1 MSGSDYDPSP
11 VDLATA
17 ADQLRASGFPVG
29 ARNLQEACRNQV
41 LRCCRRGPRGK
52 WQISAE
58 EAARY
63 SKETTYFNS
72 ARPGPPAIA
81 SRTVLSAITEY
92 EALLSASR
100 AERDCKEPRKPRGK
114 RDLRV
119 DWRKS
124 GGKFS

>member
-1 MSGSDYDPSP
+1 MSGPDYDPSP

-100 AERDCKEPRKPRGK
+100 AERDAECGRRHQEKRGYPK
-114 RDLRV
+114 LRREIGS
-119 DWRKS
+119 DFK
-124 GGKFS
+124 